1 MSPGH
6 AEQAKSDI
14 GNKKAAVSLN
24 ADASWLNKKIG
35 TAQSD
40 ISMTPK
46 SDLAVTPSQ
55 GKERSP
61 IRPALNVATIIPQ

>member
-35 TAQSD
+35 IAQSD
-40 ISMTPK
+40 ISMTLIK
-46 SDLAVTPSQ
+46 RSRRDAIAGQ
-55 GKERSP
+55 GTFCNQAS
-61 IRPALNVATIIPQ
+61 T

>member
-40 ISMTPK
+40 ISMTPIK
-46 SDLAVTPSQ
+46 RSRRDAIAGQ
-55 GKERSP
+55 GAFCNQAS
-61 IRPALNVATIIPQ
+61 T

>member
-46 SDLAVTPSQ
+46 AI
-55 GKERSP
+55 SP
-61 IRPALNVATIIPQ
+61 WRHRRARNVLQSGQHLTWQR

>member
-14 GNKKAAVSLN
+14 GNKKAAVSVN

-35 TAQSD
+35 IAQSD
-40 ISMTPK
+40 ISMTLIK
-46 SDLAVTPSQ
+46 RSRRDAIAGQ
-55 GKERSP
+55 GAFCNQAS
-61 IRPALNVATIIPQ
+61 T

>member
-24 ADASWLNKKIG
+24 ADASWLNKKS
-35 TAQSD
+35 ALRKV
-40 ISMTPK
+40 IS
-46 SDLAVTPSQ
+46 A
-55 GKERSP
+55 
-61 IRPALNVATIIPQ
+61 

>member
-35 TAQSD
+35 IAQSD
-40 ISMTPK
+40 ISMTLIK
-46 SDLAVTPSQ
+46 RSRRDAIAGQ
-55 GKERSP
+55 GAFCNQAS
-61 IRPALNVATIIPQ
+61 T